1 MQNGKS
7 ILDLI
12 TGGGEA
18 PSQNV
23 DALHELSDVVYSKRA
38 RVGPISPEEANYEP
52 APESRERLGLSTL
65 LDSMTTGAWEPPA
78 GEYIK
83 AGPKNFAGSFLD
95 TVADMVEAPS
105 NVLGA
110 GIRIKEDGRIGLWDE
125 WGPYSEPN
133 TPTLGRAIAGGLR
146 NLSEKF
152 RSEDVERAPDGLG
165 KFLVQDMPQASGS
178 SVAFLAG
185 GAALGAA
192 GIPEVL
198 ATAGLGAAVGGNA
211 AYREARA
218 HGAGNVD
225 AFKSLVLNSV
235 VGLSEAAPIADQLSR
250 VLGRADALSGGLLR
264 KALLEGGEEFIQES
278 GQQLAGNWIA
288 AALVGYDQDRELMDG
303 VLRSGAAG
311 ALSGAFQ
318 SALATR
324 VGDAIELRRRGE
336 LIAGNV
342 LPKGTDIG
350 PKVEEAESKGVT
362 AQELSGAVS
371 PIQGPQFRD
380 LTGGAPAVQD
390 LTGNTPP
397 KDESP
402 IVAGGSP
409 KNLQTEVRLHPD
421 DTQAAEKF
429 EKETGWRGTYYG
441 PSSNA
446 ERVADHLSRS
456 SGRRTYFVDQPE
468 GPQGTIV
475 KNAIFLNRSL
485 PDDVKVGWV
494 INHELM
500 HGVWDDKPKAAEG
513 FLKAIKAFP
522 EFEARIRGHISSA
535 EGKEGDDLEKFL
547 SSKLGKE
554 ETTAYGAEL
563 LGGLIDAVR
572 TDRTGAYK
580 AAAADPGFWRSLLD
594 SVFKVLNTIG
604 IARGRETYGTRVA
617 REWVEKYSDR
627 PWHAEED
634 PQRLAAISINAANTL
649 ETLKTD
655 IALSKPESVTR
666 AIPERAGPGMQEVQA
681 ERDAADAAEAKGRFE
696 ARVMDVDRRRMK
708 ERRKLDRQRRPIR
721 GVAPEETKLIG
732 PGFDAAAET
741 ERRKKRRLLP
751 KNETVPDTLPDVQRV
766 GPKPGQKGTHPL
778 ETKSRKRLHELLL
791 AEVRREA
798 QVTEP
803 ILRNAGWS
811 QKRIDQYLTLRNLGR
826 SFDKRVAAVGKEAA
840 THERALAG
848 SEAAKM
854 RKTLS
859 PEAREE
865 LLRTESGFSVDE
877 LQEALRAHTKSTI
890 NLTKMR
896 SAAAAPRFSKA
907 RTQTKA
913 FRSWFGGSKVVDES
927 GKPLVVYHGTVHD
940 FETFKR
946 TAPSWKSSDN
956 DLGFFFTPDPK
967 SADIYSLSIEDED
980 GAKTVPVY
988 LSIKN
993 PKRFAPGK
1001 YPLNYG
1007 STADAETVRKD
1018 LIARGYDGVHSVE
1031 VVDGRREEVWVAFH
1045 PEQIK
1050 SATGNRGTFDAKNP
1064 DIRYSKPRLPHT
1076 RAFQEFIGNTK
1087 TRDESTGEVIPLFH
1101 GTRAETEIESFD
1113 ANQSEQ
1119 YGKVATMI
1127 GAHLAEDPRMAETF
1141 SHGLYAHDRGNNPD
1155 TIPVWV
1161 DEKTHRP
1168 VLYPTPDSPLI
1179 SMYSEDR
1186 PKNTYRTNTKPYGH
1200 IIPLWV
1206 RAEHPLDLKNKNTI
1220 LKVVGYDTHFDD
1232 SQVAAAAARFFFDPK
1247 FNPTAKESFVELLS
1261 RTWGLQGISKENR
1274 DHDLPLLFDKAYNPN
1289 TPGQFVTDN
1298 AEDAIEEIDLMHTDP
1313 EDEER
1318 DLTDAQALARWV
1330 LSKIGTT
1337 NWADPLVR
1345 ARGSQRSVAREI
1357 VQALKKAGYD
1367 SIKYTNTSGAET
1379 AGIDNKNAWIIPDE
1393 SLSGEVQ
1400 MKSAIGNTGSFSR
1413 SDKRL
1418 RYSKPVKPLAKP
1430 DKLGFYSALEDLI
1443 LRKMGAKAS
1452 AHEVMSMISNG
1463 GVKAE
1468 EIKWTG
1474 IKDFLTGKTTVTKQE
1489 VLDWIKEHDVGLT
1502 EKTLGGVSST
1512 KPVEVING
1520 HQILRLRGRLLEAV
1534 NRAIDDFIR
1543 DTTRPNIIENYQKI
1557 AEEIESHEGD
1567 WIFFHGP
1574 NSSIHPDD
1582 MSVRGR
1588 VSDGIVRSLAFS
1600 IIDSVD
1606 DTVAFFGDG
1615 DMSYEDVMQAFH
1627 DEAEDVGYDVA
1638 EAFSFGSRDD
1648 EAQYNRSGWVTPG
1661 PSQNYRELLF
1671 HIATP
1676 PDRVGMTE
1684 DRARELGLD
1693 FYAPHFHP
1701 HEKNL
1706 VAHMRVSTRKPVGEK
1721 KGTPLDRSRVTLRV
1735 DKDNEF
1741 TGQRDVT
1748 IFVDGAFA
1756 GAKGATRMT
1765 DEQIVDEVV
1774 SRHLDQKSMLFAD
1787 EFQSDWHQ
1795 QAGEKGYINE
1805 EAKKKIEEAR
1815 AERDRLEGEFA
1826 RIEESLSEKYQ
1837 LKTSNIHNRLLELS
1851 STAAW
1856 NEKNWQRGIDIAGVE
1871 RSSAEIDEDVEK
1883 LDDAHTAFATAQVR
1897 LTEAESVLPEAPFRN
1912 WHELTMKR
1920 LIVYAAQ
1927 EGHDMIGWTTGR
1939 QQIDRWNAEIAK
1951 NVKSISASLM
1961 DSSGKTKEEHVLL
1974 KVTDHNAHEAFN
1986 MWIPLKGKV
1995 RIHGEQYTLDS
2006 IVGRDLA
2013 KKIRDGVAADPKA
2026 RLKFEGDDLMLGGWF
2041 HKTLYDEKLVQAA
2054 EAIGKKWGVS
2064 PRKAMLKEAGKRS
2077 TRAAI
2082 ASDAAVWAM
2091 DIPPEMASAIKETGL
2106 ARFSKR
2112 AKPMTEAQRALM
2124 RAEIANVKQAAG
2136 KAFAEGEETKVGSK
2150 PSRLAVTS
2158 DEDDVRAFQRGAREN
2173 LISTK
2178 DRKAL
2183 DEVIARAE
2191 AELEGDEDEILS
2203 QIMAKVRAGEILN
2216 QVETIQADKLWQREF
2231 DSWRSSK
2238 KDADFWRAMQVYN
2251 AYDTARA
2258 EHGRILS
2265 TIRDANRTL
2274 AGKVKEIV
2282 MRPSKETERQMK
2294 RLTRIRKSLPAN
2306 DPRVQRLEAR
2316 IQKLAEREA
2325 ARVKQVFSQLD
2336 RVGINPDLVTEGY
2349 FYDPVVYKRFAQAVA
2364 IGKGT
2369 FNDGFNEWLMAS
2381 LTSNPPSQ
2389 IANITGNVAHTGYTI
2404 LLRRF
2409 AEAMANMIVKD
2420 PNSPTHGENV
2430 AFFKAMLPSLA
2441 KAGRNLL
2448 MAYRTDLPVYEL
2460 ELHARGVPGTVL
2472 FGKEEENHRLTSAL
2486 PWPLRGLRYP
2496 SLTSLMAFDEFF
2508 KTVVGESTAMAYAWR
2523 KAKQE
2528 GAADPSARARELLED
2543 PDFWREAHGEGEGQG
2558 LQQARKATFQ
2568 DYRSPGLMAF
2578 NRVLDSVD
2586 SYARFPVTRL
2596 FIPFRNTP
2604 FRIFQVGLDLPTHP
2618 FIALYRFMRGE
2629 YRDDPRLAV
2638 RDMAQ
2643 TMISFGV
2650 AMAVMSLIDDPDDED
2665 RPFIT
2670 GTKSSNYGKATNQ
2683 YAVAPPMSIKIRG
2696 TYYSY
2701 ARIEP
2706 LATSLGVLVDLF
2718 NAAKREGMKEGGGS
2732 KTMAAAGAFLS
2743 SVVAQAGD
2751 KTFLQGLGEIQ
2762 EMVMSFA
2769 QEEQS
2774 ESSSWKA
2781 AKIVRNVI
2789 TTPFVPRIVP
2799 GVIRAGDDFL
2809 RPDTMRQYED
2819 RGVWDTA
2826 AVSAWRKALPTEANV
2841 PPPKYDWLGR
2851 PLKAGGR
2858 SWFERMFSPALTQQ
2872 DKEDVSRFDVM
2883 VRRWNEQVDLG
2894 KIPEKD
2900 AEHFYPKPPDP
2911 WFERNGSRVIL
2922 SETEY
2927 ADLARYAGEMTAKD
2941 LSSRNL
2947 NWENPTPRDIRIA
2960 RDAMGRARRRVKNEL
2975 FKARGEGA
2983 KPR

>member
-105 NVLGA
+105 NALGA

-178 SVAFLAG
+178 SGAFLAG

-409 KNLQTEVRLHPD
+409 KNLQTEVRLHPE
-421 DTQAAEKF
+421 DTEAAAAF

-456 SGRRTYFVDQPE
+456 SGRRTYFVEQPE

-485 PDDVKVGWV
+485 PDDTKIGWV
-494 INHELM
+494 VNHELM

-877 LQEALRAHTKSTI
+877 LQEALRAHKKNTV
-890 NLTKMR
+890 NLSQIR
-896 SAAAAPRFSKA
+896 RAGEVPRFSKP
-907 RTQTKA
+907 TK
-913 FRSWFGGSKVVDES
+913 STKNT
-927 GKPLVVYHGTVHD
+927 GT
-940 FETFKR
+940 
-946 TAPSWKSSDN
+946 W
-956 DLGFFFTPDPK
+956 
-967 SADIYSLSIEDED
+967 
-980 GAKTVPVY
+980 
-988 LSIKN
+988 
-993 PKRFAPGK
+993 
-1001 YPLNYG
+1001 
-1007 STADAETVRKD
+1007 RKD
-1018 LIARGYDGVHSVE
+1018 S
-1031 VVDGRREEVWVAFH
+1031 
-1045 PEQIK
+1045 
-1050 SATGNRGTFDAKNP
+1050 N

-1101 GTRAETEIESFD
+1101 GTRAETEIENFD
-1113 ANQSEQ
+1113 VNQREQ

-1274 DHDLPLLFDKAYNPN
+1274 DHDLPLLFDKAYDPS

-1318 DLTDAQALARWV
+1318 DLTNAQALARWV
-1330 LSKIGTT
+1330 LSKIGAT
-1337 NWADPLVR
+1337 NWADPLVK

-1367 SIKYTNTSGAET
+1367 SIKYTNTSGSET

-1443 LRKMGAKAS
+1443 LQKMGNKAS
-1452 AHEVMSMISNG
+1452 AHEVVALITNG
-1463 GVKAE
+1463 GVKQE

-1474 IKDFLTGKTTVTKQE
+1474 IKDFLHGKTTVTKDE
-1489 VLDWIKEHDVGLT
+1489 VLSWIRENDVGLS
-1502 EKTLGGVSST
+1502 EKELGGEGSGEPTGLV
-1512 KPVEVING
+1512 NG
-1520 HQILRLRGRLLEAV
+1520 HQLLMLDGVLYDKALSVLESWERAQTVGLDQEEIDRIRKEIHDRRGDWTFFHSSISTQANLDIGRLPADTVRRLALGLLDAV
-1534 NRAIDDFIR
+1534 
-1543 DTTRPNIIENYQKI
+1543 ENY
-1557 AEEIESHEGD
+1557 
-1567 WIFFHGP
+1567 
-1574 NSSIHPDD
+1574 
-1582 MSVRGR
+1582 
-1588 VSDGIVRSLAFS
+1588 
-1600 IIDSVD
+1600 
-1606 DTVAFFGDG
+1606 VAFFGDG
-1615 DMSYEDVMQAFH
+1615 DMSYEAALQAAH
-1627 DEAEDVGYDVA
+1627 DEALDAGLDVA
-1638 EAFSFGSRDD
+1638 EAFSFEVD
-1648 EAQYNRSGWVTPG
+1648 ESNATQYKRYQLTG
-1661 PSQNYRELLF
+1661 PRKNYRENLLSIGLKTVKRGGSEIPF
-1671 HIATP
+1671 TSDHFQGYGEGLLVSMRGNTREPIAFSK
-1676 PDRVGMTE
+1676 DELDSIGKRIAEAVG
-1684 DRARELGLD
+1684 ARDPKYAASGSLD
-1693 FYAPHFHP
+1693 
-1701 HEKNL
+1701 
-1706 VAHMRVSTRKPVGEK
+1706 VAVK
-1721 KGTPLDRSRVTLRV
+1721 KGVVTKDEARAYGLSRGFTNA
-1735 DKDNEF
+1735 NEF
-1741 TGQRDVT
+1741 GDSKKMY
-1748 IFVDGAFA
+1748 FV
-1756 GAKGATRMT
+1756 
-1765 DEQIVDEVV
+1765 EE
-1774 SRHLDQKSMLFAD
+1774 L
-1787 EFQSDWHQ
+1787 QSDWHQ
-1795 QAGEKGYINE
+1795 QAGDLGYRTSETQAKLDEANQEVEK
-1805 EAKKKIEEAR
+1805 AR
-1815 AERDRLEGEFA
+1815 LALADATDVAFSKFGVSYR
-1826 RIEESLSEKYQ
+1826 
-1837 LKTSNIHNRLLELS
+1837 SNIVNDLS
-1851 STAAW
+1851 SQIRNYELLAM
-1856 NEKNWQRGIDIAGVE
+1856 
-1871 RSSAEIDEDVEK
+1871 SSEGDEQEAYQAK
-1883 LDDAHTAFATAQVR
+1883 LDK
-1897 LTEAESVLPEAPFRN
+1897 LTEARKSIRDASDQLEVARDKANALENAIPDAPFRN
-1912 WHELTMKR
+1912 WHELAVKR
-1920 LIVYAAQ
+1920 AITYAV
-1927 EGHDMIGWTTGR
+1927 ETDHNMIGWTTGK
-1939 QQIDRWNAEIAK
+1939 QQVDRWNQELFKNVAAVQAHGIDSNGKSQEGKVLLHVIAK
-1951 NVKSISASLM
+1951 PQEEGA
-1961 DSSGKTKEEHVLL
+1961 DEKEV
-1974 KVTDHNAHEAFN
+1974 FN
-1986 MWIPLKGKV
+1986 GWIPLRGKFTL
-1995 RIHGEQYTLDS
+1995 RGREMTLDS
-2006 IVGRDLA
+2006 FVGRDLA
-2013 KKIRDGVAADPKA
+2013 KKIRSGIESDPKA
-2026 RLKFEGDDLMLGGWF
+2026 KLEFRGKDLMLGGWF
-2041 HKTLYDEKLVQAA
+2041 HKTLYDEKITKAF
-2054 EAIGKKWGVS
+2054 EAIGKKWGVE
-2064 PRKAMLKEAGKRS
+2064 PRKVQIPAVEERTAFEAAYPEKGVH
-2077 TRAAI
+2077 T
-2082 ASDAAVWAM
+2082 VWAM
-2091 DIPPEMASAIKETGL
+2091 DIPPEMAKAVKDVGL

-2112 AKPMTEAQRALM
+2112 RKPLTEAQRALM

-2528 GAADPSARARELLED
+2528 GAADPSARARELLDD